1 MRVGATVTLR
11 VSFRLM
17 RKRSKRSD
25 FESDLVARAS
35 RGDSEAFGD
44 LYERYLDEIYR
55 YIFYRAADQDSAEDM
70 TEMVFLKAWEAL
82 PRTVSPISNFRA
94 WLYRVAHNLVVDRH
108 RTKKST
114 LSLEEAAELRDT
126 APTPETAAQKR
137 EESEELALALSRLK
151 PKYRQVLTC
160 RFINGLSHAET
171 AEVMALKE
179 GHVRVLQY
187 RALRQVRQHL
197 HLLNEDA

>member
-1 MRVGATVTLR
+1 MMRVGATVTIR

-17 RKRSKRSD
+17 RKGKWSN

-55 YIFYRAADQDSAEDM
+55 YIFYRVSDQDGAEDM

-82 PRTVSPISNFRA
+82 PRTATPISNFRA

-126 APTPETAAQKR
+126 APTPETVAEKR
-137 EESEELALALSRLK
+137 EESAELALALSRLK
-151 PKYRQVLTC
+151 PEYRQVLTC

-197 HLLNEDA
+197 VEDV